1 MYADDIEK
9 HLKENENIST
19 VIITSP
25 TYEGIVSD
33 IKSIACVVHRYGKV
47 LIVDEAHGAHLHFHK
62 DLPESAVDCGADA
75 VIQSIHKTL
84 PSFTQTALLHLNGKI
99 IDRDKV
105 KHYWNIYQSTSPSY
119 LLLAGIDRCVSIIQ
133 ENGKELFDNYVYNL
147 KCLRKRLSKLKYIKL
162 LDVDDISKIVLATW
176 NGKGLH
182 DILLKYYHIELEMS
196 SLKYI
201 IAMTSIADKVEYYE
215 RFAQALEQIDEL
227 IEEQLLAIK
236 QENILNSSINN
247 DKLYNTLNKYNCNT
261 DTSKNVQLRQD
272 ILTKIVYYN
281 KALKNVGL
289 IQSIGE
295 NSNIN
300 NYSGLY
306 KANVKLNIYK
316 ALTCDNKEKINL
328 YQAQGKISANT
339 VCFYPPGIP
348 LVNPGEIITKEVIDY
363 IISGLNTGLEVMGL
377 DIENIELNNCKDE
390 ELIRKGVYLLCLK

>member
-1 MYADDIEK
+1 M
-9 HLKENENIST
+9 
-19 VIITSP
+19 
-25 TYEGIVSD
+25 
-33 IKSIACVVHRYGKV
+33 
-47 LIVDEAHGAHLHFHK
+47 
-62 DLPESAVDCGADA
+62 
-75 VIQSIHKTL
+75 
-84 PSFTQTALLHLNGKI
+84 
-99 IDRDKV
+99 
-105 KHYWNIYQSTSPSY
+105 
-119 LLLAGIDRCVSIIQ
+119 
-133 ENGKELFDNYVYNL
+133 
-147 KCLRKRLSKLKYIKL
+147 SKLKYIKL

-215 RFAQALEQIDEL
+215 RFTQALEQIDEL
-227 IEEQLLAIK
+227 IEAQLLAIK